1 MTKLYQ
7 VSTWQE
13 FLALVE
19 SEELRGWAFRGQRDA
34 EWSLESSLT
43 RRLKQFVPQSKW
55 HERESRAIRVFK
67 RKAHYFLNDT
77 SALKDDFR
85 CLALMQHHGA
95 PTRLLDFTKSPYV
108 ASYFALQSCTT
119 PAAVYAVN
127 TPALWHKATPPGLPE
142 LTRDAIDPRTTD
154 SLRKYYLSN
163 NYPIVWP
170 GEPWSM
176 DRRIV
181 AQAGTFMLPGRI
193 DVSVEELLNNYEY
206 DQPLLAKI
214 ILSPEIRKEAME
226 ALYRMNISSATLF
239 PDLDGLAR
247 SISYELEVSWVGT
260 PDLKNDQLMQD
271 K

>member
-1 MTKLYQ
+1 MTKIYE
-7 VSTWQE
+7 VSSWQE
-13 FLALVE
+13 FLSLVE
-19 SEELRGWAFRGQRDA
+19 STELRGWAFRGQRDA
-34 EWSLESSLT
+34 EWILESSLS
-43 RRLKQFVPQSKW
+43 RRLKQFVPPEQW
-55 HERESRAIRVFK
+55 ADREHRAIRVFK

-127 TPALWHKATPPGLPE
+127 TPALWHEATPPGLPSM
-142 LTRDAIDPRTTD
+142 TRDAIDPRTSD
-154 SLRKYYLSN
+154 SLSKFYLSN
-163 NYPIVWP
+163 DYPIIWP

-181 AQAGTFMLPGRI
+181 AQAGTFMLPGKVN
-193 DVSVEELLNNYEY
+193 VSVEELVNGYEY
-206 DQPLLAKI
+206 DGPLLAKI
-214 ILSPEIRKEAME
+214 VLSPDIRKEAME

-247 SISYELEVSWVGT
+247 SINYELEVSWIGSSG
-260 PDLKNDQLMQD
+260 PRK
-271 K
+271 

>member
-1 MTKLYQ
+1 MTKTYQ
-7 VSTWQE
+7 VSSWHD
-13 FLALVE
+13 FLSLVE

-34 EWSLESSLT
+34 EWCLESSLT
-43 RRLKQFVPQSKW
+43 RRLKQFVPIDDW
-55 HERESRAIRVFK
+55 ADREDRAIRVFK

-77 SALKDDFR
+77 SALEDDFR

-119 PAAVYAVN
+119 PAAVFAVN
-127 TPALWHKATPPGLPE
+127 TPALWHGATPPDAPE
-142 LTRDAIDPRTTD
+142 LNREAIDPR
-154 SLRKYYLSN
+154 SSGCLQKYYLSN
-163 NYPIVWP
+163 KYPVVWP

-181 AQAGTFMLPGRI
+181 AQAGTFMLPGKI
-193 DVSVEELLNNYEY
+193 TESVDELLNAYEY
-206 DQPLLAKI
+206 DNELLVKI
-214 ILSPEIRKEAME
+214 VLPPDIRQEAME

-247 SISYELEVSWVGT
+247 SINYELEVSWVGSSG
-260 PDLKNDQLMQD
+260 PNAKEP
-271 K
+271 KHRK

>member
-7 VSTWQE
+7 VSSWQE

-19 SEELRGWAFRGQRDA
+19 SETLRGWAFRGQGDA
-34 EWSLESSLT
+34 SWNLESSLT
-43 RRLKQFVPQSKW
+43 RRLKQYVPSARWSEQ
-55 HERESRAIRVFK
+55 EGRAIRVFK

-77 SALKDDFR
+77 SALDDDFR

-108 ASYFALQSCTT
+108 ASYFALHSCSG

-127 TPALWHKATPPGLPE
+127 TPALWHGATPPGSPQ
-142 LTRDAIDPRTTD
+142 LTREAIDPRNPD
-154 SLRKYYLSN
+154 YLKKYYLSN
-163 NYPIVWP
+163 NYSVVWP

-181 AQAGTFMLPGRI
+181 AQAGTFMLPGKI
-193 DVSVEELLNNYEY
+193 DVSVEELLNSYQY
-206 DQPLLAKI
+206 DKPLLAKI
-214 ILSPEIRKEAME
+214 VIPESIRAEAMA
-226 ALYRMNISSATLF
+226 ALYRMNISHATLF

-247 SISYELEVSWVGT
+247 SISYELEASWIGST
-260 PDLKNDQLMQD
+260 KPTD
-271 K
+271 

>member
-1 MTKLYQ
+1 MTKIYE
-7 VSTWQE
+7 VDSWKA
-13 FLALVE
+13 FLDLVE
-19 SEELRGWAFRGQRDA
+19 SEALRGWAFRGQRDA
-34 EWSLESSLT
+34 EWHLESSLT
-43 RRLKQFVPQSKW
+43 RRLRMFVPADQW
-55 HERESRAIRVFK
+55 ADREQRAIRVFK

-127 TPALWHKATPPGLPE
+127 TPALWHEATPPGLPQM
-142 LTRDAIDPRTTD
+142 TRDAIDPRNSD
-154 SLRKYYLSN
+154 SLSRYYLSN
-163 NYPIVWP
+163 QYPIVWP

-193 DVSVEELLNNYEY
+193 DVSVEQLLNEYEY
-206 DQPLLAKI
+206 EEPILAKI
-214 ILSPEIRKEAME
+214 ILNPEIRKEAME

-247 SISYELEVSWVGT
+247 SIQYELEVSWIGSSG
-260 PDLKNDQLMQD
+260 PRK
-271 K
+271 

>member
-1 MTKLYQ
+1 MTKTYQ
-7 VSTWQE
+7 VGSWQE

-19 SEELRGWAFRGQRDA
+19 SEGLRGWAFRGQRDA
-34 EWSLESSLT
+34 EWCLESSLT
-43 RRLKQFVPQSKW
+43 RRMKQFVPTSEW
-55 HERESRAIRVFK
+55 ADREDRAIRVFK

-77 SALKDDFR
+77 SALNDDFR

-127 TPALWHKATPPGLPE
+127 TPALWHGATPPGAPE
-142 LTRDAIDPRTTD
+142 LDREAIDPR
-154 SLRKYYLSN
+154 SENGLKKYYLSN
-163 NYPIVWP
+163 QYPVVWP

-181 AQAGTFMLPGRI
+181 AQAGTFMIPGKI
-193 DVSVEELLNNYEY
+193 DESVEDLLNAYVYE
-206 DQPLLAKI
+206 DDLIVKI
-214 ILSPEIRKEAME
+214 ILDPSIRKEAME
-226 ALYRMNISSATLF
+226 ALYRMNITSATLF

-247 SISYELEVSWVGT
+247 SISYELEVSWVGSSG
-260 PDLKNDQLMQD
+260 PQKPPG
-271 K
+271 